1 METGGVP
8 MQASNN
14 EDRGG
19 RHIGWLAL
27 GAGVAATYGVLWA
40 RRALTPPDER
50 ATSRGKPRGAAADH
64 HAPAP
69 FAQRYREALGNERM
83 RVGLLKFQRNWRNGR
98 DTSFAEYADS
108 EGAGET
114 YGEGPAPVRTVEG
127 TAADTQ
133 AAGAEM
139 ERSGHTFEELRDRL
153 VAVKDAVIA
162 DTPGYFA
169 AFKEMAER
177 NGATVYESASAE
189 DANRYI
195 AELCAR
201 KGVTRLT
208 KSKSMVTEEIGLGP
222 YLEARG
228 VSIVETDLGEWL
240 VQLAEDRP
248 SHIIAPAIHMDRY
261 DTARLLSAATGE
273 ALEPD
278 DIAGQVAAAR
288 RTLREDFIV
297 ARLGI
302 SGANALV
309 AETGAMMLVTNEG
322 NAELVTSV
330 PDVHVVVV
338 GYEKL
343 LPTMADA
350 MLQLRLLAR
359 SATGQAIS
367 VYSTFV
373 TGPDRPGKEMHYVF
387 VDNGRSAMRADSIF
401 DDALRCIRC
410 GACADVCPPYQV
422 VGGHAFGY
430 IYSGA
435 IGLVNTGF
443 HNGWEN
449 AAGPQSLC
457 VSCNA
462 CATVCPV
469 DIPLPQQILEVRHRT
484 VEQFGL
490 PWYKRSVLELW
501 SNPALFDR
509 AARLAARLARP
520 LAEPDGAFVRDLPG
534 AERYQSWRSLPVPAK
549 EPARDRLFGGQ
560 TAGVADAPTLVP
572 PLLETGATGAR
583 VAYFIQCFTDR
594 LFPEMAESTV
604 RVLQACGA
612 RVVVP
617 ISQHCCGLPAFDSG
631 DWGRARTMAKATI
644 EGLEA
649 TDADWVV
656 TAGASCAVAI
666 THDYAHLF
674 ADEPA
679 WQARA
684 AALAKRTLDLTSF
697 LTTVACLPDGALAT
711 PGGEAVTY
719 HNFCQSHNVLGLKQ
733 EPRDLI
739 ERVMGLELVEL
750 PEAAVC
756 CGFGGSVSVDYPEV
770 SEQILARKLDNVDQT
785 GVRTLV
791 TDNPGCIM
799 HLRGGM
805 DASGRTVRVLHLAE
819 LLDERLHARFPAAF
833 AIGRPHTAG
842 IR

>member
-1 METGGVP
+1 
-8 MQASNN
+8 MQTN
-14 EDRGG
+14 ENEGSR
-19 RHIGWLAL
+19 RRLGWLAL
-27 GAGVAATYGVLWA
+27 GVGLAATVGVARA

-50 ATSRGKPRGAAADH
+50 VTSRGKPQGAVADD
-64 HAPAP
+64 HAPEP
-69 FAQRYREALGNERM
+69 FAERYRSALTNDRM
-83 RVGLLKFQRNWRNGR
+83 RAGLLRFQRNWRNGR

-108 EGAGET
+108 EEAGET
-114 YGEGPAPVRTVEG
+114 YGAGPTPT
-127 TAADTQ
+127 DTFESTGAEEQ
-133 AAGAEM
+133 AAGAALEH
-139 ERSGHTFEELRDRL
+139 SGHSFEELRDRL
-153 VAVKDAVIA
+153 AAVKDTVIA
-162 DTPGYFA
+162 DLPGYFA
-169 AFKEMAER
+169 AFREQAER
-177 NGATVYESASAE
+177 NGATVYASASAE

-195 AELCAR
+195 ADLCAR
-201 KGVTRLT
+201 KGITGLT

-222 YLEARG
+222 YLEERG
-228 VSIVETDLGEWL
+228 IRIVETDLGEWL

-248 SHIIAPAIHMDRY
+248 SHIIAPAIHMDRF
-261 DTARLLSAATGE
+261 DTARLLSPATGE
-273 ALEPD
+273 DLQPD

-288 RTLREDFIV
+288 RTLRQDFL
-297 ARLGI
+297 ASRLGI

-309 AETGAMMLVTNEG
+309 AETGAMLLVTNEG
-322 NAELVTSV
+322 NAELVTTI

-387 VDNGRSAMRADSIF
+387 VDNGRMAMREDDIF
-401 DDALRCIRC
+401 SDALRCIRC

-430 IYSGA
+430 IYTGA

-469 DIPLPQQILEVRHRT
+469 AIPLPQQILEVRKRT
-484 VEQFGL
+484 VEEFGL
-490 PWYKRSVLELW
+490 PWYKRPALELW
-501 SNPALFDR
+501 TSPTLFDK
-509 AARLAARLARP
+509 AARLAGSLGAP
-520 LAEPDGAFVRDLPG
+520 LAGADGFLPHLPG
-534 AERYQSWRSLPVPAK
+534 MERYQSWRSLPIPAK
-549 EPARDRLFGGQ
+549 EPARDRLFGGR
-560 TAGVADAPTLVP
+560 TEGVPDAPLLSP
-572 PLLETGATGAR
+572 PLLETGATGTR

-594 LFPEMAESTV
+594 LFPPMAEATV
-604 RVLQACGA
+604 RVMQACGA

-617 ISQHCCGLPAFDSG
+617 VSQHCCGLPAFDSG
-631 DWGRARTMAKATI
+631 DWARAKVMAKATI

-649 TDADWVV
+649 AEADWIV

-666 THDYAHLF
+666 THDYHQLF
-674 ADEPA
+674 ADEPE
-679 WQARA
+679 WLARA
-684 AALAKRTLDLTSF
+684 EALGARTLDLTSF
-697 LTTVACLPDGALAT
+697 LTRVARLPDGALAA
-711 PGGEAVTY
+711 PGGEPVTY
-719 HNFCQSHNVLGLKQ
+719 HNFCQSHNVLGLKE
-733 EPRDLI
+733 EPRALI

-750 PEAAVC
+750 PEASVC
-756 CGFGGSVSVDYPEV
+756 CGFGGSVSADYPEL
-770 SEQILARKLDNVDQT
+770 SEGILARKLENVDQT
-785 GVRTLV
+785 GVYTLV

-805 DASGRTVRVLHLAE
+805 DASGRSVRVLHLAE
-819 LLDERLHARFPAAF
+819 LLDERLRARFPAV
-833 AIGRPHTAG
+833 GRS
-842 IR
+842 

>member
-1 METGGVP
+1 
-8 MQASNN
+8 MQVN
-14 EDRGG
+14 EDQSSWR
-19 RHIGWLAL
+19 RLGWLAL
-27 GAGVAATYGVLWA
+27 GAGLAATLSVA
-40 RRALTPPDER
+40 RVKRSLTPPDER
-50 ATSRGKPRGAAADH
+50 HTPRGVVADH

-69 FAQRYREALGNERM
+69 FAERYRAALANDRM
-83 RVGLLKFQRNWRNGR
+83 RTGLLRFQRTWRNGR
-98 DTSFAEYADS
+98 DTSFADYADS
-108 EGAGET
+108 EEAGET
-114 YGEGPAPVRTVEG
+114 YGAGPSPTG
-127 TAADTQ
+127 TFESTAREEA
-133 AAGAEM
+133 AAGVALEQ
-139 ERSGHTFEELRDRL
+139 SGHTFEELRDRL
-153 VAVKDAVIA
+153 AAVKDAVIV
-162 DTPGYFA
+162 DQETYFA
-169 AFKEMAER
+169 QFKAMAER

-195 AELCAR
+195 ADLCAR
-201 KGVTRLT
+201 KGITRLT

-222 YLEARG
+222 YLEERG
-228 VSIVETDLGEWL
+228 IGIVETDLGEWL

-261 DTARLLSAATGE
+261 DTSRLLSAATGE
-273 ALEPD
+273 TLDPD
-278 DIAGQVAAAR
+278 DISGQVAAAR
-288 RTLREDFIV
+288 RTLRQDFLA

-309 AETGAMMLVTNEG
+309 AETGAMLLVTNEG
-322 NAELVTSV
+322 NAELVTSI

-373 TGPDRPGKEMHYVF
+373 NGPDRPGKEMHYVF
-387 VDNGRSAMRADSIF
+387 VDNGRSAMRADNIF

-469 DIPLPQQILEVRHRT
+469 GIPLPQQILEVRHRT
-484 VEQFGL
+484 VEEFGL
-490 PWYKRSVLELW
+490 PWYKRPVLELW
-501 SNPALFDR
+501 SSPALFDK
-509 AARLAARLARP
+509 AARLAARLGKP
-520 LAEPDGAFVRDLPG
+520 LADPDGFLPDLPG
-534 AERYQSWRSLPVPAK
+534 MDRFQRWRSLPVPAA
-549 EPARDRLFGGQ
+549 EPARDRLFGGE
-560 TAGVADAPTLVP
+560 TDGVPDAPILSP
-572 PLLETGATGAR
+572 PLIETGATGAR

-594 LFPEMAESTV
+594 LFPEMAEATV

-612 RVVVP
+612 HVVVP
-617 ISQHCCGLPAFDSG
+617 TSQHCCGLPAFDSG
-631 DWGRARTMAKATI
+631 DWPRAKTMAKATI

-649 TDADWVV
+649 AQADWIV

-666 THDYAHLF
+666 THDYHQLF
-674 ADEPA
+674 ADEPD
-679 WQARA
+679 WLARA
-684 AALAKRTLDLTSF
+684 EALAERTRDLTSF
-697 LTTVACLPDGALAT
+697 LTTVARMPEGALSV
-711 PGGEAVTY
+711 PGGEPVTY
-719 HNFCQSHNVLGLKQ
+719 HNFCQSHNVLGLKE

-739 ERVMGLELVEL
+739 ERVMGLEIVEL

-756 CGFGGSVSVDYPEV
+756 CGFGGSVSADYPEL
-770 SEQILARKLDNVDQT
+770 SEQILARKLENVDQT

-805 DASGRTVRVLHLAE
+805 DASGRAIRVLHLAE
-819 LLDERLHARFPAAF
+819 LLDERLHARFPQAF
-833 AIGRPHTAG
+833 TTCRQ
-842 IR
+842 